1 MVSSLKSAH
10 ADRLALYI
18 GSRDFLRIF
27 TEAANHIP
35 RHRRTKLVNQK
46 LIFTLSHCIPSFFA
60 HLVDILGPDDFLA
73 PVLMLLLEKVASRV
87 IRQTSED
94 LPGSLGLQTSILQHY
109 AIPMQLFVCNSA
121 LRVWCLH
128 RHNNFLD
135 LDRTIA

>member
-35 RHRRTKLVNQK
+35 RHRRTKSVK
-46 LIFTLSHCIPSFFA
+46 LYHIFTLSHCIPSFFA
-60 HLVDILGPDDFLA
+60 HLVDVLGPEDFLA

-94 LPGSLGLQTSILQHY
+94 LQGSLGLQISILQHY
-109 AIPMQLFVCNSA
+109 AIPMQLFVCNQRLEMAPSP
-121 LRVWCLH
+121 
-128 RHNNFLD
+128 
-135 LDRTIA
+135 T